1 MNSKRRKVRCDR
13 QFRFLIHEKLITCS
27 KVSIVSLRSSH
38 GDVDTRE
45 QCQTKRRRKK
55 KRKKIRYFWL
65 IWNQLKSF
73 YFVLFTFQLILLRWH
88 KVDLVIILF
97 VCNWRVNKILNL
109 LKFTFLTSFFVRFN
123 FNEWQIYTT
132 NLIQLKGSS
141 INDVKKRISLFF
153 TLYYQYHIY
162 IILRHEA
169 ESLHLILW
177 RHLWTIN
184 LKNGSNSANLVWNIW
199 KLDSV
204 WQRVNDSS
212 RINCY
217 CYHSIVWSINYV
229 T

>member
-109 LKFTFLTSFFVRFN
+109 LKFTFLTSFLVRFN

-153 TLYYQYHIY
+153 YPLLPISYLYHTPT
-162 IILRHEA
+162 
-169 ESLHLILW
+169 W
-177 RHLWTIN
+177 
-184 LKNGSNSANLVWNIW
+184 
-199 KLDSV
+199 
-204 WQRVNDSS
+204 S
-212 RINCY
+212 RILLFD
-217 CYHSIVWSINYV
+217 IVTSFMNNQFKEWVQFCQPCLKHMKIRLLKLEG
-229 T
+229 